1 MKKFWTLFMFLPL
14 ASCHDSAVEPDNKP
28 NLRTLSHAEQ
38 TLSKAS
44 NDFAFSLFRTIR
56 EVDDSPN
63 TFISPLSVSMALGM
77 TLNGASPETRE
88 SILSTINFD
97 DLTADEVN
105 QGYLDLTGLL
115 LSMDKK
121 VAMGIANSVWYSQ
134 EYTASDPFIDRIE
147 DYYSGL
153 VEALDFSNPN
163 AKNTIN
169 DWVASKTNDRIKGLI
184 GSISPEEV
192 MFLVNAIYFKGDW
205 TYQFDKSK
213 THDAPFR
220 LENGSTTT
228 VNMMFAKKVAM
239 RRFEN
244 ENVLLLDVPYGNE
257 QFRMT
262 ILLPDDAKTVS
273 DIVAD
278 LNADQLNSWLA
289 ASDSISPEFELP
301 KFRIEW
307 KRNVKSQLESMGMK
321 STGFPGLFEE
331 DLDLEITRV
340 VHQTYLDVNEEGT
353 EAAAATG
360 VGVGVTSAPPP
371 PLRITVDKPFAFFIR
386 EKHTGAILFMGQY
399 KDPAAL

>member
-1 MKKFWTLFMFLPL
+1 MFLPF
-14 ASCHDSAVEPDNKP
+14 ASCQDSSVEPDNKP

-38 TLSKAS
+38 TLSDAS
-44 NDFAFSLFRTIR
+44 NDFAFSLFRTVR
-56 EVDDSPN
+56 EADASPN

-88 SILSTINFD
+88 SILNTINFG

-105 QGYLDLTGLL
+105 KGYLDLTGLL

-121 VAMGIANSVWYSQ
+121 VAMGIANSVWYSR

-147 DYYSGL
+147 DYYGGL

-169 DWVASKTNDRIKGLI
+169 DWVASKTNDRIKNLI
-184 GSISPEEV
+184 GGISPEEV

-220 LENGSTTT
+220 MENGSTAT

-244 ENVLLLDVPYGNE
+244 EALRLLDIPYGNE

-262 ILLPDDAKTVS
+262 ILLPSGAKTVG
-273 DIVAD
+273 DIAAD
-278 LNADQLNSWLA
+278 LSAEQLNSWLA
-289 ASDSISPEFELP
+289 ASDSIAPEFELP
-301 KFRIEW
+301 KFRIDW
-307 KRNVKSQLESMGMK
+307 KRDVRDQLKSMGMK
-321 STGFPGLFEE
+321 TTGFPELFEE

-340 VHQTYLDVNEEGT
+340 IHQTYLDVNEEGT
-353 EAAAATG
+353 EAAAATA
-360 VGVGVTSAPPP
+360 VGIGLTSAPPP
-371 PLRITVDKPFAFFIR
+371 PLRITIDKPFVFLIR

-399 KDPAAL
+399 KEPAAL